1 MKGAAAATW
10 AVSSGSTAS
19 TTREATLPGV
29 SSEAV
34 ETSSAVERSWWLR
47 APAVLVAPH
56 AVFVSL
62 RDDSRDAAEGRQE
75 PITAVAGLAG
85 IAGVL
90 GTPVARQLLND
101 ASMSTSLIPVWA
113 FFGGVVYALAF
124 YWLGGALLFGA
135 SRRLGG
141 LGDWRRSR
149 QVLGLAS
156 APLALTLLTLWPARI
171 AVYGVDL
178 FRTGGNDYGR
188 GDTIFGALNYAAL
201 AWGLWLV
208 VVGVRAVHG
217 WTYGRAVGAVAI
229 AAVVPA
235 LLVAAT
241 TV

>member
-1 MKGAAAATW
+1 M
-10 AVSSGSTAS
+10 
-19 TTREATLPGV
+19 
-29 SSEAV
+29 
-34 ETSSAVERSWWLR
+34 RSWWLR

-62 RDDSRDAAEGRQE
+62 RDDSEEEAEGRQE

-135 SRRLGG
+135 SRRLGS
-141 LGDWRRSR
+141 LGSMRRSR

-156 APLALTLLTLWPARI
+156 APLALTLFTLWPVRI

-188 GDTIFGALNYAAL
+188 GDSIFGGIYYAAL
-201 AWGLWLV
+201 AWSVWLLI
-208 VVGVRAVHG
+208 VGVRAVHG
-217 WTYGRAVGAVAI
+217 WTYARAV
-229 AAVVPA
+229 AAVV
-235 LLVAAT
+235 LAT
-241 TV
+241 VLPVLIVLSTKV